1 VKEEWRDIADFP
13 KYEVSNTGRVR
24 RKAWDLVPGRIPSGH
39 LTVALSN
46 GSGKP
51 KSIYVHRL
59 VAQAFLDNPDDK
71 PVVNHRNGKP
81 SDNHVRNLEW
91 ATYGENI
98 MHGYHSNGRRAPFE
112 VRCMAVTPDGEPV
125 ASFRSFTDAAKLLG
139 VWPASIRSAAERK
152 GMSCG
157 YRWVRYAD
165 TI

>member
-24 RKAWDLVPGRIPSGH
+24 RKAWDLVPGSIPSGH

-51 KSIYVHRL
+51 RSQYVHRL
-59 VAQAFLDNPDDK
+59 VAQAFIENTDSK
-71 PVVNHRNGKP
+71 PLVNHRNGNPK
-81 SDNHVRNLEW
+81 DNRLVNLEW
-91 ATYGENI
+91 STYSENI
-98 MHGYHSNGRRAPFE
+98 THGYRVNGRRTPFE
-112 VRCMAVTPDGEPV
+112 MKVVALDGNGQPV
-125 ASFRSFTDAAKLLG
+125 MSFRSGADAARLMG
-139 VWPASIRSAAERK
+139 VETSAIWSAVRRE
-152 GMSCG
+152 GTCSG